1 MQGNTTQDTHHDAS
15 GQACGCPLCA
25 LMGMVGH
32 ARRQHGTFFHHLG
45 NAEIE
50 LLKAF
55 KSLIDQRITTLESE
69 ADPEAHSKRAT
80 RIEVE

>member
-1 MQGNTTQDTHHDAS
+1 MQGSMTEEMPHDES
-15 GQACGCPLCA
+15 RQACGCPLCA